1 MYVKLKQTEGAILEY
16 YTVLQINDLDESEY
30 TLVNQYVAAVRY
42 CIRAAKTMKDIQ
54 HNFKD
59 FDAAADDILYVHY
72 KNIQKDWKNFHG
84 EFQNLLTIE
93 NRKTLFEELAS
104 AMSRSFHDQQKQT
117 SDIIE
122 MLRKKALSE
131 FDVSTLMNVHHEIL
145 SVKKSLLRALAHLKL
160 TVNQSEEFEFVPEN

>member
-16 YTVLQINDLDESEY
+16 YTVLQSMISDESEY

-93 NRKTLFEELAS
+93 NRKTLFEETGQRHEQIV
-104 AMSRSFHDQQKQT
+104 SRPA
-117 SDIIE
+117 
-122 MLRKKALSE
+122 KA
-131 FDVSTLMNVHHEIL
+131 NVRHY
-145 SVKKSLLRALAHLKL
+145 
-160 TVNQSEEFEFVPEN
+160 

>member
-1 MYVKLKQTEGAILEY
+1 
-16 YTVLQINDLDESEY
+16 
-30 TLVNQYVAAVRY
+30 
-42 CIRAAKTMKDIQ
+42 MKDIQ